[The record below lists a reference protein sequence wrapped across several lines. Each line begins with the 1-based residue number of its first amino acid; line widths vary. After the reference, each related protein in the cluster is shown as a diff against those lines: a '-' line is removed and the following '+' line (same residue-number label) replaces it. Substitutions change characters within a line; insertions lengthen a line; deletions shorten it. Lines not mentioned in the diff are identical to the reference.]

1 MTIVLYDASQIY
13 YLSYIFV
20 IIKSMKI
27 TILQPLAIDKTTLD
41 LLIKPLSLV
50 GGEVSCFDSLPKDK
64 EGAMQRAKNAEILML
79 VNYPFDKESIDSCP
93 NLKMISVAFTGYDH
107 VDIEACKKRGITV
120 CNTAGYATNSVA
132 ELTFGLIISLLRN
145 IPKCNEVVRKGGT
158 RQGLIGN
165 DLYGKTLGII
175 GTGTIGLRVA
185 EIGKAF
191 GCTLLGYSLSERKK
205 AIELGLKYTD
215 LKTLVTDSDI
225 ITVHSPLTEKTKDLL
240 SWEEFKL
247 MKPTAL
253 VIQTSRGGTINEE
266 VFADAL
272 NSKKIAGGG
281 IDVFVQE
288 PPVSLDNPLLK
299 TGSSVMSPHVAFATK
314 EALIRRAEIA
324 FKNITGWIEG
334 KIQNKVC

>member
-1 MTIVLYDASQIY
+1 
-13 YLSYIFV
+13 
-20 IIKSMKI
+20 MKI
-27 TILQPLAIDKTTLD
+27 VILQPLVIDKSQLN
-41 LLIKPLSLV
+41 IFVKSLFEK
-50 GGEVSCFDSLPKDK
+50 GHEVTSYDSLPKDK
-64 EGAMQRAKNAEILML
+64 VEAIERAKNAEILML
-79 VNYPFDKESIDSCP
+79 VNYPFNKESIEACP
-93 NLKMISVAFTGYDH
+93 NLKIISVAFTGFDH
-107 VDIEACKKRGITV
+107 IDIDECKKRGIVV
-120 CNTAGYATNSVA
+120 CNAAGYATNSVA

-145 IPKCNEVVRKGGT
+145 ILKCNEVVRVGGT

-165 DLYGKTLGII
+165 DLSGKTLGII

-191 GCTLLGYSLSERKK
+191 GCKLLGYSHSERKE
-205 AIELGLKYTD
+205 ANQLGLKYVD
-215 LKTLVTDSDI
+215 LKTLLTKSDI
-225 ITVHSPLTEKTKDLL
+225 ITIHSPLNNETKDLI

-266 VFADAL
+266 AFTDAL
-272 NSKKIAGGG
+272 NTKKIAGGG

-299 TGSSVMSPHVAFATK
+299 TSNSVMFPHVAFATK
-314 EALIRRAEIA
+314 EALVRRAEIA
-324 FKNITGWIEG
+324 FNNVTGWLNG

>member
-1 MTIVLYDASQIY
+1 
-13 YLSYIFV
+13 
-20 IIKSMKI
+20 MKI

-41 LLIKPLSLV
+41 VLIKSLSLL
-50 GGEVSCFDSLPKDK
+50 GNEVKYFDSFPKDK
-64 EGAMQRAKNAEILML
+64 IDAIQRAKEADMLLL

-107 VDIEACKKRGITV
+107 IDIETCKKRSIVV
-120 CNTAGYATNSVA
+120 CNAAGYATNSVA

-145 IPKCNEVVRKGGT
+145 IPKCNEVVRMGGT

-185 EIGKAF
+185 EIAKVL
-191 GCTLLGYSLSERKK
+191 GCKLIGYSQSEKK
-205 AIELGLKYTD
+205 EAIELGLRYSD
-215 LKTLVTDSDI
+215 LKTLVTESDI
-225 ITVHSPLTEKTKDLL
+225 ITVHSPLTKRTKDLL

-253 VIQTSRGGTINEE
+253 VIQTSRGGTVNEE
-266 VFADAL
+266 AFADAL
-272 NSKKIAGGG
+272 SNKKIAGGG

-299 TGSSVMSPHVAFATK
+299 TSSSVMSPHVAFATK